1 MYCITRFSQNDWE
14 TCQLAIV
21 IPIEIFDHKLMTFI
35 NLQFVSNGSAI
46 DSSFEINDIQIVY
59 REKVR
64 K

>member
-1 MYCITRFSQNDWE
+1 MKMSWTKTALSTDYFKNIRS
-14 TCQLAIV
+14 LS
-21 IPIEIFDHKLMTFI
+21 
-35 NLQFVSNGSAI
+35 LQFVSNGSAI